1 MALSE
6 FQMGLAAL
14 GVVVIAGVF
23 VFNKWQER
31 KYRKAARGFE
41 SGHEDV
47 LLVER
52 GAAAPPVAAAVEP
65 TGRVE
70 PQWNMPVEEAD
81 PATGADEGTGPVV
94 SRAAPAAGA
103 LAEAT
108 LDDRIDCIFE
118 LTFGAP
124 LPGADAAAL
133 AADFDTQRHVG
144 IDAFNA
150 AANAW
155 EAPLADA
162 DYERIRIGLQLTDR
176 SGPVRESDLA
186 AFQGAVEHIAA
197 ARGATVGALGPDKPL
212 TQAAQLDS
220 FCAAVDVQIGISLVA
235 EMTFAETKFRGL
247 AEANGFAREDDGVF
261 RRRDDEGREILTLR
275 QTGPATVTFAL
286 DVPRV
291 PRQLGAF
298 GMLAHCARSLAKG
311 LDARIIDD
319 NHNRLDEAA
328 LSRIQQDVGVIH
340 GRMEA
345 AGLPSGGALALRLF
359 A

>member
-52 GAAAPPVAAAVEP
+52 GASAPPPAAAAEP
-65 TGRVE
+65 AGRVE
-70 PQWNMPVEEAD
+70 PQWNMPVGEGD
-81 PATGADEGTGPVV
+81 PAAAEEGTGPVV
-94 SRAAPAAGA
+94 SRAAPPAET

-108 LDDRIDCIFE
+108 LDDRVDCIFE
-118 LTFGAP
+118 LTFGAAIS
-124 LPGADAAAL
+124 GADAAAL

-150 AANAW
+150 PAGAW

-162 DYERIRIGLQLTDR
+162 VYERIRIGLQLTDR

-197 ARGATVGALGPDKPL
+197 TRGATVGALGPDKPL

-247 AEANGFAREDDGVF
+247 AEANGFAREDDGVY

-319 NHNRLDEAA
+319 NHSRLDEAA
-328 LSRIQQDVGVIH
+328 LARILQDVNVIH

-345 AGLPSGGALALRLF
+345 AGLSSGGALALRLF

>member
-6 FQMGLAAL
+6 FQMGLGAL

-47 LLVER
+47 LLGKR
-52 GAAAPPVAAAVEP
+52 PVAATAPEP
-65 TGRVE
+65 ARRVE
-70 PQWNMPVEEAD
+70 PQWNAPDEPDAA
-81 PATGADEGTGPVV
+81 PAAEEGTGPVV
-94 SRAAPAAGA
+94 SHPAPSAEA
-103 LAEAT
+103 LADAT
-108 LDDRIDCIFE
+108 LDDRIDYILE
-118 LTFGAP
+118 LAFSEP
-124 LPGADAAAL
+124 LSGADAAAL
-133 AADFDTQRHVG
+133 VADFDTQRHIG

-150 AANAW
+150 VANAW

-162 DYERIRIGLQLTDR
+162 RYERIRIGLQFTDR

-186 AFQGAVEHIAA
+186 AFHGAVEHIAA
-197 ARGATVGALGPDKPL
+197 TRAAGITALGPDKPL
-212 TQAAQLDS
+212 THAAQLDS

-247 AEANGFAREDDGVF
+247 AEANGFVREDDGVF

-298 GMLAHCARSLAKG
+298 GMLANCARSLAKG
-311 LDARIIDD
+311 LDAHIIDD
-319 NHNRLDEAA
+319 NRNRLDEAA
-328 LSRIQQDVGVIH
+328 LSRILQDVNVIH